1 MNNSKHTFLVCPEKS
16 MIFPRLPFWGVWE
29 LLVMELLTPS
39 LEDQKIEEPIFQNV
53 LAKFAG
59 RGVSATE

>member
-1 MNNSKHTFLVCPEKS
+1 
-16 MIFPRLPFWGVWE
+16 
-29 LLVMELLTPS
+29 MELLTPS